1 MNLLIKYVK
10 PLLEPVRIG
19 LGLLGGSA
27 PLLSPIGPGGWEL
40 PVVQQRLDVLLYV
53 LGLILARISPHG
65 PTVHHQELLKVA
77 PNPPQPIW
85 RPAGALNPPPERMRS
100 RAQQIDLIGND
111 GGGVDP
117 VSVFLGQ
124 LQPNELGG
132 VGLLAQSIQKW
143 SG

>member
-1 MNLLIKYVK
+1 MESVSIS
-10 PLLEPVRIG
+10 

-27 PLLSPIGPGGWEL
+27 PLFSPIGSGRWER
-40 PVVQQRLDVLLYV
+40 PIIQQRLDVLLYV

-65 PTVHHQELLKVA
+65 PAVHHQELLKVA
-77 PNPPQPIW
+77 PNPTQPIW
-85 RPAGALNPPPERMRS
+85 RPASALNPPPERMRS
-100 RAQQIDLIGND
+100 RTQQIDLVGND

-132 VGLLAQSIQKW
+132 VGLFA
-143 SG
+143 